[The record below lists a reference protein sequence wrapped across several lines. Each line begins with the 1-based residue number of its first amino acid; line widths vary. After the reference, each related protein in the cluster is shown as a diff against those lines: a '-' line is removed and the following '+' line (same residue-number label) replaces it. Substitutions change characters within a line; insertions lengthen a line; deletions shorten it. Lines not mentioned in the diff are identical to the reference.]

1 MDKLTDTQRDD
12 ALTRLSDWQAQ
23 GDAIVRTFKFRDFV
37 RAIDFVN
44 AMAEMAEEVNHHPD
58 IDIRYNRVTIALTTH
73 DAGAVDAGRHRAG
86 GRDRRPGRRGLRRA
100 RPVCGA
106 SSVAPSRPN
115 AFE

>member
-44 AMAEMAEEVNHHPD
+44 AIAEM
-58 IDIRYNRVTIALTTH
+58 IAKS
-73 DAGAVDAGRHRAG
+73 V
-86 GRDRRPGRRGLRRA
+86 GLKLR
-100 RPVCGA
+100 A
-106 SSVAPSRPN
+106 SSGAAMFESPGSSEPEVIAPRPR
-115 AFE
+115 